1 VPDEPVVLL
10 SRDQVPAAGAVLA
23 RAFHD
28 DPIWTALWP
37 DEARRRVQLVR
48 MFTALTRT
56 TVVGGGDAVTSADRD
71 AVALWMPPGRDLRVM
86 AQVRSGFALPLFMAR
101 LSRRERS
108 ALFRTLAM
116 FEKRRAALVAG
127 PHWYLQAIGVE
138 PGRHGQG
145 LGTRLVGYGIDR
157 ADRDGTPAYLETET
171 EGNVRFYE
179 GLGFSVL
186 ETHRAPV
193 LDVPI
198 WLMARRP
205 A

>member
-1 VPDEPVVLL
+1 MRDESVVLL

-37 DEARRRVQLVR
+37 DEARRRVQLLR

-56 TVVGGGDAVTSADRD
+56 TVVGGGDAVASADRD

-86 AQVRSGFALPLFMAR
+86 AQVRSGFALALFMAR

-108 ALFRTLAM
+108 ALFQTLAM
-116 FEKRRAALVAG
+116 FEKRRAVLVAG
-127 PHWYLQAIGVE
+127 PHWYLLAIGVE
-138 PGRHGQG
+138 PERHGQG
-145 LGTRLVGYGIDR
+145 LGTRLVRYGLDR
-157 ADRDGTPAYLETET
+157 ADRDAAPAYLETET
-171 EGNVRFYE
+171 EGNVLFYE
-179 GLGFSVL
+179 GLGFSVV
-186 ETHRAPV
+186 ETHQAPV